1 MTVASISPEAAVAAP
16 RSPRLTLLFDA
27 DCGFCGRTAMLL
39 HRLDRDQVLRI
50 VPLQRAAE
58 RLPDAPSAER
68 LLDVIHVRDEQ
79 GRWTIGGAAWLLIM
93 DEVPALR
100 PVGRL
105 VRTKPV
111 RPLVEPAYR
120 WIADHRWLLSR
131 LLGARACRL
140 RPPTGQR
147 PACTAQAGRRGGV

>member
-1 MTVASISPEAAVAAP
+1 MTVASIPPEIAVEAP
-16 RSPRLTLLFDA
+16 PSPRLTMMFDA
-27 DCGFCGRTAMLL
+27 DCGFCGRSAMVL
-39 HRLDRDQVLRI
+39 HRLDRDHALRI

-58 RLPDAPSAER
+58 RVPDAPPVER
-68 LLDVIHVRDEQ
+68 LLDIIHVRDDQ
-79 GRWTIGGAAWLLIM
+79 GRWTTGGAAWLLIM

-105 VRTKPV
+105 VRRKPV

-120 WIADHRWLLSR
+120 WVADHRWLLSR

-140 RPPTGQR
+140 RPPTGR
-147 PACTAQAGRRGGV
+147 AHRVPAG